1 MWCRL
6 RPVPVRQQ
14 QLTDINNPSIY
25 LASAVVDW
33 CGGLHAKFGTQT
45 GPRTSALEH
54 GLLSHLRKRNR
65 TVPSL
70 VPCVAGDHTAHQ
82 SFHAHSAH
90 RLREVAQAEPEQ
102 LRTLNRMAMMIK
114 RKLQTAD
121 EDPSGDPG
129 FINDPKLTCVLQTS
143 PNDLLKPRFC
153 ELKLKFEFERKVIGT
168 SLITGCVRVG
178 SLHHLVCDVAG
189 LPQACCAHPT

>member
-1 MWCRL
+1 MIYRADCNACRIAWIGGACTYGGTRCVLWCRL

-14 QLTDINNPSIY
+14 QLTDINNPSTY

-114 RKLQTAD
+114 RKLQTA
-121 EDPSGDPG
+121 ERVKQMKILLGPG
-129 FINDPKLTCVLQTS
+129 FINDPT
-143 PNDLLKPRFC
+143 
-153 ELKLKFEFERKVIGT
+153 
-168 SLITGCVRVG
+168 
-178 SLHHLVCDVAG
+178 
-189 LPQACCAHPT
+189 